1 MEKLIATEGKR
12 RATDAEIAAASD
24 EEKENLINRD
34 DFLDRVW
41 QYKAEQGGAI
51 TSQLRSLGASAD
63 WSRERFTMDPMLS
76 VGVSE
81 AFVRLYQKGLVYRG
95 TYMVNWSPGLMTAVS
110 DLEVE
115 YSEEEGKLYYFKYVV
130 ADEEGGA
137 TEEFLP
143 VATTR
148 PETIFGDMAVCVN
161 PEDDRYKH
169 LVGKQVL
176 VPMSEA
182 SSDDGKARSIPIIA
196 DEYVDMEFGTGA
208 LKITPGHDPNDY
220 ELGKKFDLEIMNV
233 MNKDATMN
241 SECGERYIGMDR
253 FDAREKLW
261 SDMEEAGLVIKVE
274 PHVQRVPRSQRGGEI
289 IEPLVSK
296 QWFVKTTGMG
306 AKALDA
312 VKEGDIQIL
321 PARFEKVWYGWLTDI
336 RDW

>member
-1 MEKLIATEGKR
+1 
-12 RATDAEIAAASD
+12 
-24 EEKENLINRD
+24 
-34 DFLDRVW
+34 
-41 QYKAEQGGAI
+41 
-51 TSQLRSLGASAD
+51 
-63 WSRERFTMDPMLS
+63 MDPALS

-81 AFVRLYQKGLVYRG
+81 AFVRLYEKGLIYRG

-115 YSEEEGKLYYFKYVV
+115 YSEEEGKLFYFKYVV
-130 ADEEGGA
+130 AKEDGSASDEY
-137 TEEFLP
+137 LP

-161 PEDDRYKH
+161 PNDERYKH
-169 LVGKQVL
+169 LVGKEVL
-176 VPMSEA
+176 VPMSQT
-182 SSDDGKARSIPIIA
+182 SSPDGKPRSIPIIA

-220 ELGKKFDLEIMNV
+220 ELGKKFNLEIRNI

-241 SECGERYIGMDR
+241 SECGNLYAGLDR
-253 FDAREKLW
+253 FEARDMLW
-261 SDMEEAGLVIKVE
+261 KDMEEEGLVIKVE

-289 IEPLVSK
+289 IEPLLSK
-296 QWFVKTTGMG
+296 QWFVRTTGMG

-312 VKEGDIQIL
+312 VKSGDIQIL